1 MIEQHLTMQAVR
13 YLAQVC
19 EAFSVLLQTGSVEN
33 ETSATHCLSVLS
45 KQIQQI
51 AQNSCE
57 DIPKQNRLWF
67 IRDAMAMLAILV
79 REQGELLSRSG
90 LPVPSEKDAQ
100 SLRLATMTYR
110 AL

>member
-1 MIEQHLTMQAVR
+1 MLEKHLTMQAIR

-19 EAFSVLLQTGSVEN
+19 EAFSTLLQTDSVEN
-33 ETSATHCLSVLS
+33 ETSAKHCMLVLS

-57 DIPKQNRLWF
+57 DVPQQNRLWY

-79 REQGELLSRSG
+79 RQQGELLSRSG

-110 AL
+110 DS